1 MRYIDADELMR
12 EVEKAENSMEY
23 YGQEFSYSFLSSG
36 QEISTEWYFVENL
49 IESSPTAD
57 VRENVKGK
65 WIPVTNGRGGSECN
79 QCHAYAPTYKN
90 GTEYNSNFCPNCGA
104 DMRGEK

>member
-1 MRYIDADELMR
+1 MPRYIDVDTVAFDITGLARISPYNFRGIAFYFLEQLD
-12 EVEKAENSMEY
+12 SMP
-23 YGQEFSYSFLSSG
+23 S
-36 QEISTEWYFVENL
+36 
-49 IESSPTAD
+49 AD
-57 VRENVKGK
+57 VRENVRGK

-104 DMRGEK
+104 DMRQRSKNE